1 MRCFLVLDDGT
12 TFSGFSFGA
21 TPWGTDDLKDL
32 LEFSKGVGEV
42 VFNTGMTGYHEILT
56 DPSYTGQIVA
66 MTYPHMGNYGT
77 DDDWSENGPEDRLLP
92 RVKAQGFAVREY
104 YDGPVPPG
112 RLSLSEFMKKY
123 GTPGISGIDTR
134 KLTLHLRDEGS
145 RNGVIVKPA
154 DGKNL
159 SAEELKKVTEYL
171 KSFPSMEGRNIIP
184 EVGMTGEENVL
195 TDGDLTLVAIDCG
208 TKGNILEEMKKF
220 GIRIV
225 LLPSTASAEKILS
238 YKPHGVIY
246 SNGPGDPAT
255 LNSLISE
262 IKKVI
267 GSTSVFGICLGH
279 QVIASA
285 LGAKTRK
292 MKFGHHG
299 CNNPVR
305 DEITRKVV
313 VTSQNH
319 GFDVDENT
327 LPSGTKVWF
336 RNANDNTVE
345 GIINESKR
353 IYTAQFHPE
362 AAPGPYDSLWIFERF
377 YEEMKR
383 FSDDNGQEEQHAGA

>member
-1 MRCFLVLDDGT
+1 MRCILVLDDGT
-12 TFSGFSFGA
+12 IFTGDSFGA
-21 TPWGTDDLKDL
+21 APCGADELKDL
-32 LEFSKGVGEV
+32 VEFSKGIGEV

-77 DDDWSENGPEDRLLP
+77 DDAWSENGPEDRLLP

-123 GTPGISGIDTR
+123 NTPGISGIDTR
-134 KLTLHLRDEGS
+134 KLTLHLRDKGS

-154 DGKNL
+154 DGIAL
-159 SAEELKKVTEYL
+159 SSDEENTVLAYL

-184 EVGMTGEENVL
+184 QVGMTGEEDVL

-225 LLPSTASAEKILS
+225 LLPSTAGAEKILS

-255 LNSLISE
+255 LQELIAE
-262 IKKVI
+262 IKKMVDN
-267 GSTSVFGICLGH
+267 VPLFGICLGH

-305 DEITRKVV
+305 DEITKKVA

-319 GFDVDENT
+319 GFDVDEAT
-327 LPSGTKVWF
+327 LPKGTSVWF

-345 GIINESKR
+345 GIINEKKR

-362 AAPGPYDSLWIFERF
+362 AAPGPFDSLWIFRRF
-377 YEEMKR
+377 YDEMKR
-383 FSDDNGQEEQHAGA
+383 FAEDSEGEA